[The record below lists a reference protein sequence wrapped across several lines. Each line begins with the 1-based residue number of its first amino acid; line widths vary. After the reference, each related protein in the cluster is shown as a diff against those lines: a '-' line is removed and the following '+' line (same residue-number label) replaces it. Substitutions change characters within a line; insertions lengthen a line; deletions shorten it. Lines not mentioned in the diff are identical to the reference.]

1 MRLTYWLTVWW
12 LRYSRAAIS
21 RSARP
26 STTSPAT
33 PTSRAVGAASGADA
47 SPGSSRSSSSTE
59 TSVPPSPGT
68 GPEWAWMVAPSP
80 VRRVTSNRREKP
92 VLVQLVA
99 GRASS
104 RCRCSS
110 AARTS
115 ASSARAAA
123 FSRTSGERGSLMMI
137 AVPASL
143 SAASAWSRACW
154 MRSRVLIAEIADP
167 RIRPRAPAERS
178 SRGPN
183 SRPGSLRASAAR
195 RPCPH
200 PPGWHLGGAWRG
212 CRRRPGRNPLHRDV
226 HQPPEAGEEAAI
238 QRTAQLQTGCGPPAP
253 PETSWGPGCC
263 SAPSDR
269 ERSKVFAPIAGKLSS
284 RVRYRRDQPHYRR
297 ADWRRHSAP
306 GSLNCRRDR
315 GPHLRG
321 RRTRRLA
328 GPLSVRSARSQRRR
342 AGTPPAP
349 RRARPSASH
358 RRRSRR

>member
-200 PPGWHLGGAWRG
+200 PPGWHLDQVAHGVGAVGVPVETRYIG
-212 CRRRPGRNPLHRDV
+212 TSISRPKRARKLRSSAQPSSKPAADLRRPQRHRGDPV
-226 HQPPEAGEEAAI
+226 A
-238 QRTAQLQTGCGPPAP
+238 
-253 PETSWGPGCC
+253 
-263 SAPSDR
+263 
-269 ERSKVFAPIAGKLSS
+269 
-284 RVRYRRDQPHYRR
+284 
-297 ADWRRHSAP
+297 
-306 GSLNCRRDR
+306 
-315 GPHLRG
+315 
-321 RRTRRLA
+321 
-328 GPLSVRSARSQRRR
+328 
-342 AGTPPAP
+342 AP
-349 RRARPSASH
+349 RRAIASGL
-358 RRRSRR
+358 RSSLP